1 MVNKILENLNYEQR
15 QAVKYN
21 DGPLFIIA
29 GAGTG
34 KTMTL
39 TSKVAY
45 LIASGVAPQRIL
57 TLTFTNKAAREMK
70 ERILNMVGP
79 AANMS
84 WISTFHAFGL
94 RFLRRHIS
102 LLENGL
108 DEGFVVIDEDDAK
121 KIIRDLI
128 KELGIDE
135 KTFPS
140 TDAYNQVSALKVG
153 YERFYLKSEDLQRL
167 LAKYQEYLIDNNLVD
182 FDDLILYTLQILS
195 KEATIRLHYQ
205 EQFEYVLVD
214 EFQDTDHLQ
223 YEILKLLSGDK
234 IKKNICVVGDPDQ
247 SIYSFRGARYENN
260 HDFIKDYQAKV
271 ITLSK
276 NYRSTNKILSIANKL
291 IKENLDRYPSY
302 SEKHLESD
310 LGSGY
315 APVFRKFS
323 RDIDEVIYVAEK
335 ITELTQFDGYKPNEI
350 AILYRSNYLSRV
362 FEETFIRYQIPYVV
376 YGGVSF
382 FQRRE
387 IKDIMA
393 YVRLSL
399 NHNQDFFLKRII
411 NVPKRKIGDV
421 TVARLEE
428 YARYTGES
436 VLEAIPSFEA
446 AAGTKRELDNFYA
459 MINKF
464 SEAIDKNIDLSDLID
479 LILNGSG
486 YKEMLLAEGDQGIDR
501 IQNILELRGVF
512 KRGEF
517 LYEGN
522 TKEKLTQILDEIS
535 LMTDADKNVATQD
548 KVILS
553 TYHQVKGLEF
563 KAVFMVAMEED
574 IFPNANAIYSKGGL
588 EEERRIAYVGITR
601 AKRHLFLTHSE
612 TRFRFGRKEYNRPSR
627 FYLET
632 MDTFG
637 KVKPSYLGGGAVE
650 FETVSSFSIGDK
662 VDHQIFGAG
671 KIVAIEGEVAVIA
684 FSAEHG
690 IKKIILGHPSLKK
703 SK

>member
-1 MVNKILENLNYEQR
+1 
-15 QAVKYN
+15 
-21 DGPLFIIA
+21 
-29 GAGTG
+29 
-34 KTMTL
+34 MTL
-39 TSKVAY
+39 TSGLY
-45 LIASGVAPQRIL
+45 LIAAGKAPQRIL
-57 TLTFTNKAAREMK
+57 TLTFTNRPLAEMK
-70 ERILNMVGP
+70 ERILDMVGP

-84 WISTFHAFGL
+84 WISTFHSFGL

-102 LLENGL
+102 ILENGL

-121 KIIRDLI
+121 KIIRDSI

-140 TDAYNQVSALKVG
+140 TDIYNQVSALKVG
-153 YERFYLKSEDLQRL
+153 YERFYLKSEDLERL
-167 LAKYQEYLIDNNLVD
+167 LKKYQEYLIDNNLVD
-182 FDDLILYTLQILS
+182 FDDLILYTLQILT
-195 KEATIRLHYQ
+195 KEKTIREHYQ
-205 EQFEYVLVD
+205 EAFEYILVD

-223 YEILKLLSGDK
+223 YEILKLLSGNK
-234 IKKNICVVGDPDQ
+234 SEKTICVVGDPDQ

-260 HDFIKDYQAKV
+260 LDFIKDYQAKV

-276 NYRSTNKILSIANKL
+276 NYRSTNKILSLANKL
-291 IKENLDRYPSY
+291 IKENLDRYPNY

-315 APVFRKFS
+315 PPVFRKFN

-335 ITELTQFDGYKPNEI
+335 ITELVQFDGYKPTEI
-350 AILYRSNYLSRV
+350 AILYRSNYLSRA
-362 FEETFIRYQIPYVV
+362 FEETFIRYQIPYIV

-387 IKDIMA
+387 VKDIMA

-399 NHNQDFFLKRII
+399 DNSQDFFLKRII
-411 NVPKRKIGDV
+411 NVPKRKLGNV
-421 TVARLEE
+421 TVQRLEE
-428 YARYTGES
+428 YSKYIGES
-436 VLEAIPSFEA
+436 MFDAILSFDV
-446 AAGTKRELDNFYA
+446 AAGTKKELNSFSK
-459 MINKF
+459 IIKKF
-464 SEAIDKNIDLSDLID
+464 SEAIEKNINLSDLID
-479 LILNGSG
+479 LILNESG

-517 LYEGN
+517 LYEGD

-535 LMTDADKNVATQD
+535 LMTDADKNVATED

-601 AKRHLFLTHSE
+601 AKRHLFLTHSDS
-612 TRFRFGRKEYNRPSR
+612 RFRFGRKEYNRPSR

-632 MDTFG
+632 MDTMG
-637 KVKPSYLGGGAVE
+637 RVKPSYLGGGSVE
-650 FETVSSFSIGDK
+650 YEADSSFEIGDK
-662 VDHQIFGAG
+662 VEHQLFGAG

>member
-108 DEGFVVIDEDDAK
+108 DEGFVVIDEDDVK

-128 KELGIDE
+128 KELAIDE

-153 YERFYLKSEDLQRL
+153 YERFYLKSEDLQKL

-411 NVPKRKIGDV
+411 NVPKRKIGNV
-421 TVARLEE
+421 TVERLEE

-436 VLEAIPSFEA
+436 VLEAIPSFEV

-703 SK
+703 K